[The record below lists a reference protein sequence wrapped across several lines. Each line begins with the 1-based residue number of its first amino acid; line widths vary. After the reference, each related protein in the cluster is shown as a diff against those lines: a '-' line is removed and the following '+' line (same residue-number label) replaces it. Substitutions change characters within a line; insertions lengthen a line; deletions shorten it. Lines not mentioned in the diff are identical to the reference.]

1 MACVSCASCVTC
13 VVSLCVCVLCVP
25 PPFHLLQ
32 GSPKVPREGPREAQG
47 GPRGGE
53 QVTFS
58 LSICLRWFSA
68 MSYVFLLAL
77 FFDLRTKRTATSS
90 LCLTAFL
97 CVVARTCKAIR
108 TRFHGIVLFVASC
121 YFLSSSA
128 AFANLES
135 NRHTQIALVFCIFPL
150 FLPPPSS
157 SFLLDTE
164 LQCKRAHSQR
174 PRQRTPP

>member
-1 MACVSCASCVTC
+1 MVQ
-13 VVSLCVCVLCVP
+13 
-25 PPFHLLQ
+25 HL
-32 GSPKVPREGPREAQG
+32 VDRAIIERRAQG
-47 GPRGGE
+47 NCRSDW
-53 QVTFS
+53 VCA
-58 LSICLRWFSA
+58 LAAWHWFSA

-77 FFDLRTKRTATSS
+77 FFDLRTKRTAMSS

>member
-1 MACVSCASCVTC
+1 MEQVGNRWGTGGQQVGKRCGTGGEHV
-13 VVSLCVCVLCVP
+13 
-25 PPFHLLQ
+25 
-32 GSPKVPREGPREAQG
+32 GNRWGP
-47 GPRGGE
+47 GGE

-90 LCLTAFL
+90 LCSTAFL